1 MLLQV
6 KILWSLK
13 GFFREVER
21 VDAVQGI
28 ATNLF
33 LLVEGYQIPSLL
45 EKLQCKR
52 LATVMLDVIGAIVSP
67 VLHLDFKALF
77 QGFHERFKMLNAAWD
92 ALKLHPLAQTEV

>member
-6 KILWSLK
+6 EIIRSLE
-13 GFFREVER
+13 GVFCEVER

-33 LLVEGYQIPSLL
+33 LLVEGYQIPPLL
-45 EKLQCKR
+45 EKFERER
-52 LATVMLDVIGAIVSP
+52 LAAVMLDVIGAIVPP
-67 VLHLDFKALF
+67 VLHFDFKALF

-92 ALKLHPLAQTEV
+92 ALKLHLFS